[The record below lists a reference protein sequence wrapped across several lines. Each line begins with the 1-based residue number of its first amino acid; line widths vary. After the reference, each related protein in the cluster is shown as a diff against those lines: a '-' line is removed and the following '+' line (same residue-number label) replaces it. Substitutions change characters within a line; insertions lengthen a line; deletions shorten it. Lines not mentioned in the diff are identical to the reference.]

1 MGDPMDDRHQEYL
14 QRLCTTSPAWL
25 NGKDQDDEGIILST
39 RVRLARNLRGYPFPL
54 NASAG
59 ERDEVLEMGWVAFA
73 GVKELAGGDRL
84 SLTGLA
90 VRDCR
95 LLVER
100 HLISPALAA
109 SEGPGGV
116 MIGKDETLSVMLNE
130 EDHLRIQVLL
140 GGFVPNEAWTRLSA
154 IDDQLGE
161 QLTYAWDDRFGF
173 LTACP
178 TNVGTGLRVSLLMHL
193 PALVIT
199 NDAEPVLRGASQV
212 GLLVRG
218 VHGEGSAVYGN
229 IFQVSNQQTLGRS
242 EADILDSLGRVAEQI
257 ADQER
262 RARSDLLREA
272 RDQIE
277 DKVHRALGLLQNAR
291 LLTSREC
298 LNLLSAVRL
307 GVNMYVLSDVR
318 TSTLNELTVLTQPAH
333 LDRREGRELDSGERD
348 ILRAELVRTRL
359 SHRSG
364 GTQQYE

>member
-1 MGDPMDDRHQEYL
+1 MDAGRQQYL

-25 NGKDQDDEGIILST
+25 NGKDRDEEGIILST
-39 RVRLARNLRGYPFPL
+39 RVRLARNLRDYPFPL
-54 NASAG
+54 NAEDS
-59 ERDEVLEMGWVAFA
+59 EREEVLEKGWVALA
-73 GVKELAGGDRL
+73 GVSELASGDRL
-84 SLTGLA
+84 PLAGLSA
-90 VRDCR
+90 RDCR

-100 HLISPALAA
+100 HLISPALAG
-109 SEGPGGV
+109 SGESSGV
-116 MIGKDETLSVMLNE
+116 MIGEDETFSVMINE
-130 EDHLRIQVLL
+130 EDHLRMQVLL
-140 GGFVPNEAWTRLSA
+140 GGFVPEAAWTRLSA
-154 IDDQLGE
+154 IDDQLGS
-161 QLTYAWDDRFGF
+161 QVTYAWDDRFGF

-178 TNVGTGLRVSLLMHL
+178 TNAGTGLRVSLLMHL

-199 NDAEPVLRGASQV
+199 NNAEPVLRGASQV

-242 EADILDSLGRVAEQI
+242 EEDILDSLSRVAEQI

-272 RDQIE
+272 RDQLE

-307 GVNMYVLSDVR
+307 GVNIYVLSGVR
-318 TSTLNELTVLTQPAH
+318 ISTLDELTVLTQPAH
-333 LDRREGRELDSGERD
+333 LDRREGRELDSSERNT
-348 ILRAELVRTRL
+348 LRAELVRDRL
-359 SHRSG
+359 SPRSG
-364 GTQQYE
+364 GTQQHE